1 MTVRVITGMG
11 QGVRPYLDALARLR
25 IRVFRDFPYLYDGD
39 MSYEH
44 RYLEAY
50 SRSRRSVF
58 VLALDG
64 DEVVGCSTGIPLAD
78 EVAAIQQPFVEH
90 GMLIGEVFYFGE
102 SVLLPAYRG
111 QGIGHRFFDLRESH
125 ARQQGGFRW
134 TAFCAVERSPNDLRR
149 PPYHRTND
157 AFWSKRG
164 YQRQDQM
171 FCTLDW
177 TEIDAMEP
185 SAHRLRFWLRPLD
198 AAPATIT
205 LA

>member
-1 MTVRVITGMG
+1 MTVRVVTSMG

-25 IRVFRDFPYLYDGD
+25 IRVFRDYPYLYDGD

-50 SRSRRSVF
+50 SRSRRSAF

-78 EVAAIQQPFVEH
+78 EVAAIQQPFVER
-90 GMLIGEVFYFGE
+90 GMLLGEVFYFGE

-134 TAFCAVERSPNDLRR
+134 TAFCAVERAPHDPRR
-149 PPYHRTND
+149 PGDHRAND
-157 AFWSKRG
+157 PFWTKRG
-164 YQRQDQM
+164 YRRQDDM

-177 TEIDAMEP
+177 TEIDAVEP
-185 SAHRLRFWLRPLD
+185 SAHRLRFWLRSLD
-198 AAPATIT
+198 ADLTNYFA
-205 LA
+205 